1 VGDLL
6 NAKRL
11 SWGWFQGGFAP
22 TSVTKWGGHLRCNEF
37 RITRRHSGLYFSS
50 RTFLYFPQTANQ
62 HHVRPAKRLVIG
74 TPQDKLTNHQYDLA
88 DFWTAVANGQLLRLA
103 T

>member
-22 TSVTKWGGHLRCNEF
+22 TSVTNGVATCGAMS
-37 RITRRHSGLYFSS
+37 SGLPGATADYILI
-50 RTFLYFPQTANQ
+50 TNLPVFPQTANQ
-62 HHVRPAKRLVIG
+62 HHVRPANGLVIG

-88 DFWTAVANGQLLRLA
+88 DFWTAVANGSFLRLA